1 MHKFLLFLVMSI
13 FFFIVGC
20 GSESSNVHYPTYNT
34 SINNDTEECQNPN
47 TITAVN
53 PRPMLVIL
61 VNYNNVSFQSNSST
75 WRKKIF
81 GKSDHQLND
90 YYLEVSSNQFEFQ
103 QAMEDS
109 GCANDGIISINI
121 DKNHPDIDIN
131 NPAFAQNVYNDLK
144 NALIATDNNVDFSN
158 YDNDANGKITSNEL
172 LLTFIIAGFEDAY
185 ESTHVTNGI
194 WAHQYCMTE
203 SANSPTLDG
212 VSLMGCQNGGNFAL
226 FGEKHDI
233 AHPDD
238 ATIGIIA
245 HELGHATF
253 NLPDL
258 YNTQNVNSGGIGNFG
273 LMGGGTWAQQNA
285 IEYPGNTPVHFS
297 AWSKIYNGWLNAST
311 STGNVI
317 LHASS
322 SIDYNVVKI
331 PINATSY
338 YLLENRGNNGYDKGL
353 YSLTGNFNGGMA
365 LWKVDET
372 KLTAQHFDDNN
383 VNADTQNKGVDLVE
397 AQVGNIDSHGGG
409 GDEDALYYEGN
420 KNSFSTL
427 ITNISQR
434 GSSMSL
440 NIN

>member
-1 MHKFLLFLVMSI
+1 MHKFLLFLISSV
-13 FFFIVGC
+13 FFFFVGC
-20 GSESSNVHYPTYNT
+20 GSGSSVLQQDHTPLATVPHAQ
-34 SINNDTEECQNPN
+34 S
-47 TITAVN
+47 TI
-53 PRPMLVIL
+53 PMLGIL
-61 VNYNNVSFQSNSST
+61 VNYSNQQISSDDTT
-75 WRKKIF
+75 WSNKLF
-81 GKSDHQLND
+81 GTDEHQLNH
-90 YYLEVSSNQFEFQ
+90 YYQEVSNLHFKFAKVIESY
-103 QAMEDS
+103 
-109 GCANDGIISINI
+109 GIANDSIVSV
-121 DKNHPDIDIN
+121 DLPKEHPDSAILSHTY
-131 NPAFAQNVYNDLK
+131 PDLK
-144 NALIATDNNVDFSN
+144 SALNAVDTYVDFSQ
-158 YDNDANGKITSNEL
+158 YDTNTDGKITPNEL
-172 LLTFIIAGFEDAY
+172 ILTFIIAGFEDAY
-185 ESTHVTNGI
+185 EASHVSNGV
-194 WAHQYCMTE
+194 WAHQYCMT
-203 SANSPTLDG
+203 SSTNSPTLDG

-226 FGEKHDI
+226 FGERHDL
-233 AHPDD
+233 AHPHD

-273 LMGGGTWAQQNA
+273 LMSGGTWAQQNSV
-285 IEYPGNTPVHFS
+285 EYAGNTPVHFS
-297 AWSKIYNGWLNAST
+297 AWSKIYNGWLNATT
-311 STGNVI
+311 STGNVT

-322 SIDYNVVKI
+322 SSSYNIVKI

-353 YSLTGNFNGGMA
+353 YSLTGSFDGGMA
-365 LWKVDET
+365 LWKIDET
-372 KLTAQHFDDNN
+372 KLTAQHFNDND

-397 AQVGNIDSHGGG
+397 AQVGNIDSTGGG